1 MITVFKSFKEVI
13 VTFVL
18 GNLEACFQI
27 TFQGVDAAGDFGFE
41 GTSEPSTGGQY
52 QCERVLEITVC

>member
-1 MITVFKSFKEVI
+1 MI

-18 GNLEACFQI
+18 GNQGECFQI
-27 TFQGVDAAGDFGFE
+27 TFQGVDPAEDFGFE

>member
-1 MITVFKSFKEVI
+1 MI

-18 GNLEACFQI
+18 GNPEECFQI
-27 TFQGVDAAGDFGFE
+27 TFQGVDAAGDF
-41 GTSEPSTGGQY
+41 EPSTGGQY

>member
-1 MITVFKSFKEVI
+1 MI

-18 GNLEACFQI
+18 GNPEACFQI

-52 QCERVLEITVC
+52 QCERVLEITVS